1 MEVILL
7 ERIEKLG
14 QMGDVVTVKPG
25 YARNFLLPQKKA
37 LRATDGNR
45 AQFESQRA
53 QLEAENLKRREEA
66 EAVASKI
73 EELDVVLIRQA
84 GDSGQLYGSV
94 SARDIAD
101 SVTES
106 GVTVGR
112 GQVLLDRAIKELG
125 LHPIRI
131 SLHPEVSVE
140 LVINVA
146 RTEDEAETQR
156 AHGQSITQ
164 IADEAEAA
172 ENAVALADEA
182 LAIADDKAAEAE
194 AVEGMV
200 EEDVAERIA
209 EEADDS
215 NEVAESADGSAE
227 EGAAEETATEETA
240 DVDAESDEEAK
251 S

>member
-1 MEVILL
+1 MDVILL

-37 LRATDGNR
+37 LRATDENR
-45 AQFESQRA
+45 SHFESQRA
-53 QLEAENLKRREEA
+53 QLEAENLKKRQEA

-73 EELDVVLIRQA
+73 EDLDVILIRQA

-94 SARDIAD
+94 SARDISD
-101 SVTES
+101 SVTEL
-106 GVTVGR
+106 GVTIGR

-140 LVINVA
+140 LTVNVA
-146 RTEDEAETQR
+146 RTEDEAATQR
-156 AHGQSITQ
+156 EHGQSITQ
-164 IADEAEAA
+164 ISEEAEAA

-182 LAIADDKAAEAE
+182 LAVADAKTAEAE
-194 AVEGMV
+194 ALEGMV
-200 EEDVAERIA
+200 EDEVAERVA
-209 EEADDS
+209 DEADETGAETVEAAEATDS
-215 NEVAESADGSAE
+215 DDEEVAS
-227 EGAAEETATEETA
+227 
-240 DVDAESDEEAK
+240 
-251 S
+251 

>member
-1 MEVILL
+1 MDVILL

-37 LRATDGNR
+37 LRATDENR
-45 AQFESQRA
+45 SHFESQRA
-53 QLEAENLKRREEA
+53 QLEAENLKKRQEA

-73 EELDVVLIRQA
+73 KDLDVILIRQA

-94 SARDIAD
+94 SARDISD
-101 SVTES
+101 SVTEL
-106 GVTVGR
+106 GVTIGR

-140 LVINVA
+140 LTVNVA
-146 RTEDEAETQR
+146 RTEDEAATQR
-156 AHGQSITQ
+156 EHGQSITQ
-164 IADEAEAA
+164 IAEEAEAA

-182 LAIADDKAAEAE
+182 LAVADDKAAEAE
-194 AVEGMV
+194 AIEGMV
-200 EEDVAERIA
+200 EDEVAERVA
-209 EEADDS
+209 DEADETGAETVETAEATDS
-215 NEVAESADGSAE
+215 DDEEVAS
-227 EGAAEETATEETA
+227 
-240 DVDAESDEEAK
+240 
-251 S
+251 

>member
-1 MEVILL
+1 MDVILL

-37 LRATDGNR
+37 LRATDENR
-45 AQFESQRA
+45 SHFESQRA
-53 QLEAENLKRREEA
+53 QLEAENLKRRQEA

-73 EELDVVLIRQA
+73 EDLDVILIRQA

-94 SARDIAD
+94 SARDISD
-101 SVTES
+101 SVTEL
-106 GVTVGR
+106 GVTIGR

-140 LVINVA
+140 LTVNVA
-146 RTEDEAETQR
+146 RTEDEAATQR
-156 AHGQSITQ
+156 EHGQSITQ
-164 IADEAEAA
+164 IAEEAEAA

-182 LAIADDKAAEAE
+182 LAVADDKAAEAE
-194 AVEGMV
+194 AIEGMV
-200 EEDVAERIA
+200 EDEVAERVA
-209 EEADDS
+209 DEADETGAETVETAEATDS
-215 NEVAESADGSAE
+215 DDEEVAS
-227 EGAAEETATEETA
+227 
-240 DVDAESDEEAK
+240 
-251 S
+251 

>member
-1 MEVILL
+1 MDVILL

-14 QMGDVVTVKPG
+14 QMGDIVTVKSG

-45 AQFESQRA
+45 VQFEAQRT
-53 QLEAENLKRREEA
+53 QLEAENLKRRQEA
-66 EAVASKI
+66 EAVAEKI
-73 EELDVVLIRQA
+73 EVLDVTLIRQA

-101 SVTES
+101 VVTEN

-112 GQVLLDRAIKELG
+112 GQILLDRAIKELG

-140 LVINVA
+140 LTVNIA
-146 RTEDEAETQR
+146 RTEDEAATQR
-156 AHGQSITQ
+156 EHGQSITQ
-164 IADEAEAA
+164 IAEDAEAA

-182 LAIADDKAAEAE
+182 LAVADDKAAEAE
-194 AVEGMV
+194 AIEGMV
-200 EEDVAERIA
+200 EEEVAERVAGEASESEESSGEDDATVSDAEGDA
-209 EEADDS
+209 EEVTS
-215 NEVAESADGSAE
+215 
-227 EGAAEETATEETA
+227 
-240 DVDAESDEEAK
+240 
-251 S
+251 

>member
-1 MEVILL
+1 MDVILL

-37 LRATDGNR
+37 LRATDDNR
-45 AQFESQRA
+45 SHFESQRA
-53 QLEAENLKRREEA
+53 QLEADNLKKRQEA

-73 EELDVVLIRQA
+73 EDLDVILIRQA

-94 SARDIAD
+94 SARDISD
-101 SVTES
+101 SVTDL
-106 GVTVGR
+106 GVTIGR

-140 LVINVA
+140 LTVNVA
-146 RTEDEAETQR
+146 RTEDEAATQR
-156 AHGQSITQ
+156 EHGQSITQ
-164 IADEAEAA
+164 IAEEAEAA

-182 LAIADDKAAEAE
+182 LAVADNKAAEAE
-194 AVEGMV
+194 AIEGMV
-200 EEDVAERIA
+200 EDNVAERVA
-209 EEADDS
+209 DEADETGAETAEAAETTDS
-215 NEVAESADGSAE
+215 DDEEVAS
-227 EGAAEETATEETA
+227 
-240 DVDAESDEEAK
+240 
-251 S
+251 

>member
-1 MEVILL
+1 MDVILL

-37 LRATDGNR
+37 LRATDENR
-45 AQFESQRA
+45 LHFESQRA
-53 QLEAENLKRREEA
+53 QLEAENLKKRQEA

-73 EELDVVLIRQA
+73 KDLDVILIRQA

-94 SARDIAD
+94 SARDISD
-101 SVTES
+101 SVTEL
-106 GVTVGR
+106 GVTIGR

-140 LVINVA
+140 LTVNVA
-146 RTEDEAETQR
+146 RTEDEAATQR
-156 AHGQSITQ
+156 EHGQSITQ
-164 IADEAEAA
+164 IAEEAEAA

-182 LAIADDKAAEAE
+182 LAVADDKAAEAE
-194 AVEGMV
+194 AIEGMV
-200 EEDVAERIA
+200 EDEVAERVA
-209 EEADDS
+209 DEADETGAETVETAEATDS
-215 NEVAESADGSAE
+215 DDEEVAS
-227 EGAAEETATEETA
+227 
-240 DVDAESDEEAK
+240 
-251 S
+251 

>member
-1 MEVILL
+1 MDVILL

-37 LRATDGNR
+37 LRATDDNR
-45 AQFESQRA
+45 SHFESQRA
-53 QLEAENLKRREEA
+53 QLEADNLKKRQEA

-73 EELDVVLIRQA
+73 EDLDVILIRQA

-94 SARDIAD
+94 SARDISD
-101 SVTES
+101 SVTDL
-106 GVTVGR
+106 GVTIGR

-140 LVINVA
+140 LTVNVA
-146 RTEDEAETQR
+146 RTEDEAATQR
-156 AHGQSITQ
+156 EHGQSITQ
-164 IADEAEAA
+164 IAEEAEAA

-182 LAIADDKAAEAE
+182 LAVADDKAAEAE
-194 AVEGMV
+194 AIEGMV
-200 EEDVAERIA
+200 EDNVAERVA
-209 EEADDS
+209 DEADETGAETAEAAETTDS
-215 NEVAESADGSAE
+215 DDEEVAS
-227 EGAAEETATEETA
+227 
-240 DVDAESDEEAK
+240 
-251 S
+251 

>member
-1 MEVILL
+1 MDVILL

-14 QMGDVVTVKPG
+14 QMGDIVTVKSG

-45 AQFESQRA
+45 VQFESQRT
-53 QLEAENLKRREEA
+53 QLEAENLKRRQEA

-73 EELDVVLIRQA
+73 EVLDVLLIRQA

-94 SARDIAD
+94 SARDISD
-101 SVTES
+101 VVTES

-112 GQVLLDRAIKELG
+112 GQILLDRAIKELG

-140 LVINVA
+140 LTVNIA
-146 RTEDEAETQR
+146 RTEDEAATQR
-156 AHGQSITQ
+156 EHGRSITQ
-164 IADEAEAA
+164 IAEDAEAA

-182 LAIADDKAAEAE
+182 LAVADDKNAEAE
-194 AVEGMV
+194 AIEGMV
-200 EEDVAERIA
+200 EEEVAERVA
-209 EEADDS
+209 GEASEDEDS
-215 NEVAESADGSAE
+215 SGDEDAAESGADSE
-227 EGAAEETATEETA
+227 TEEVT
-240 DVDAESDEEAK
+240 S
-251 S
+251 

>member
-1 MEVILL
+1 MDVILL

-37 LRATDGNR
+37 LRATDENR
-45 AQFESQRA
+45 SHFESQRA
-53 QLEAENLKRREEA
+53 QLEAENLKRRQEA

-73 EELDVVLIRQA
+73 EDLDVILIRQA

-94 SARDIAD
+94 SARDISD
-101 SVTES
+101 SVTDL
-106 GVTVGR
+106 GVTIGR

-140 LVINVA
+140 LTVNVA
-146 RTEDEAETQR
+146 RTEDEAATQR
-156 AHGQSITQ
+156 EHGQSITQ
-164 IADEAEAA
+164 IAEEAEAA

-182 LAIADDKAAEAE
+182 LAVADDKAAEAE
-194 AVEGMV
+194 AIEGMV
-200 EEDVAERIA
+200 EDEVAERVA
-209 EEADDS
+209 DEADETGAETAEAAEATDS
-215 NEVAESADGSAE
+215 DDEEVAS
-227 EGAAEETATEETA
+227 
-240 DVDAESDEEAK
+240 
-251 S
+251 

>member
-37 LRATDGNR
+37 LRATDDNR
-45 AQFESQRA
+45 SHFESQRA
-53 QLEAENLKRREEA
+53 QLEAENLKRRQEA
-66 EAVASKI
+66 ESVAGKI
-73 EELDVVLIRQA
+73 EDLDVMLIRQA

-101 SVTES
+101 SVTEH
-106 GVTVGR
+106 GVTIGR

-140 LVINVA
+140 LTVNVA
-146 RTEDEAETQR
+146 RTEDEAATQR
-156 AHGQSITQ
+156 ERGQSITQ
-164 IADEAEAA
+164 IAEEAEAA

-182 LAIADDKAAEAE
+182 LAVADDKTAEAE
-194 AVEGMV
+194 ALEGMV
-200 EEDVAERIA
+200 EEEVAERVA
-209 EEADDS
+209 EEA
-215 NEVAESADGSAE
+215 ESTEDPSA
-227 EGAAEETATEETA
+227 AS
-240 DVDAESDEEAK
+240 DAEDSPADDEADTVTP
-251 S
+251 

>member
-1 MEVILL
+1 MDVILL

-37 LRATDGNR
+37 LRATEGNR
-45 AQFESQRA
+45 EHFESQRT
-53 QLEAENLKRREEA
+53 QLEADNLKRRQEA
-66 EAVASKI
+66 EAVAGKI
-73 EELDVVLIRQA
+73 EVLDVTLIRQA

-101 SVTES
+101 VVTEN

-112 GQVLLDRAIKELG
+112 GQVMLDRAIKELG

-140 LVINVA
+140 LTVNIA
-146 RTEDEAETQR
+146 RTDDEAATQR
-156 AHGQSITQ
+156 EHGQSITQ
-164 IADEAEAA
+164 IAEDAEAA

-182 LAIADDKAAEAE
+182 LAVADDKSAEAE
-194 AVEGMV
+194 AIEGMV
-200 EEDVAERIA
+200 EEEVAERVAGEASENEDSSGEEDVPAADA
-209 EEADDS
+209 E
-215 NEVAESADGSAE
+215 NE
-227 EGAAEETATEETA
+227 TEE
-240 DVDAESDEEAK
+240 VPS
-251 S
+251 

>member
-1 MEVILL
+1 MDVILL

-37 LRATDGNR
+37 LRATDENR
-45 AQFESQRA
+45 SHFESQRA
-53 QLEAENLKRREEA
+53 QLEAENLKRRQEA

-73 EELDVVLIRQA
+73 EDLDVILIRQA

-94 SARDIAD
+94 SARDISD
-101 SVTES
+101 SVTEL
-106 GVTVGR
+106 GVTIGR

-140 LVINVA
+140 LTVNVA
-146 RTEDEAETQR
+146 RTEDEAATQR
-156 AHGQSITQ
+156 EHGQSITQ
-164 IADEAEAA
+164 IAEEAEAA

-182 LAIADDKAAEAE
+182 LAVADDKAAEAE
-194 AVEGMV
+194 AIEGMV
-200 EEDVAERIA
+200 EDEVAERVA
-209 EEADDS
+209 DEADETGAETAEAVEATDS
-215 NEVAESADGSAE
+215 DDEEVAS
-227 EGAAEETATEETA
+227 
-240 DVDAESDEEAK
+240 
-251 S
+251 

>member
-1 MEVILL
+1 MDVILL

-37 LRATDGNR
+37 LRATDENR
-45 AQFESQRA
+45 SHFESQRA
-53 QLEAENLKRREEA
+53 QLEAENLKKRQEA

-73 EELDVVLIRQA
+73 EDLDVILIRQA

-94 SARDIAD
+94 SARDISD
-101 SVTES
+101 SVTEL
-106 GVTVGR
+106 GVTIGR

-140 LVINVA
+140 LTVNVA
-146 RTEDEAETQR
+146 RTEDEAATQR
-156 AHGQSITQ
+156 EHGQSITQ
-164 IADEAEAA
+164 IAEEAEAA

-182 LAIADDKAAEAE
+182 LAVADDKAAEAE
-194 AVEGMV
+194 AIEGMV
-200 EEDVAERIA
+200 EDEVAERVA
-209 EEADDS
+209 DEADETGAETAEAAEATDS
-215 NEVAESADGSAE
+215 DDEEVAS
-227 EGAAEETATEETA
+227 
-240 DVDAESDEEAK
+240 
-251 S
+251 

>member
-1 MEVILL
+1 MDVILL

-37 LRATDGNR
+37 LRATDENR
-45 AQFESQRA
+45 SHFESQRA
-53 QLEAENLKRREEA
+53 QLEAENLKKRQEA

-73 EELDVVLIRQA
+73 EDLDVILIRQA

-94 SARDIAD
+94 SARDISD
-101 SVTES
+101 SVTEL
-106 GVTVGR
+106 GVTIGR

-140 LVINVA
+140 LTVNVA
-146 RTEDEAETQR
+146 RTEDEAATQR
-156 AHGQSITQ
+156 EHGQSITQ
-164 IADEAEAA
+164 ISEEAEAA

-182 LAIADDKAAEAE
+182 LAVADDKTAEAE
-194 AVEGMV
+194 AIEGMV
-200 EEDVAERIA
+200 EDEVAERVA
-209 EEADDS
+209 DEADETGAETVEAAEATDRDDE
-215 NEVAESADGSAE
+215 EVAS
-227 EGAAEETATEETA
+227 
-240 DVDAESDEEAK
+240 
-251 S
+251 

>member
-1 MEVILL
+1 MDVILL

-37 LRATDGNR
+37 LRATDENR
-45 AQFESQRA
+45 SHFESQRA
-53 QLEAENLKRREEA
+53 QLEAENLKKRQEA

-73 EELDVVLIRQA
+73 EDLDVILIRQA

-94 SARDIAD
+94 SARDISD
-101 SVTES
+101 SVTQL
-106 GVTVGR
+106 GVTSGR

-140 LVINVA
+140 LTVNVA
-146 RTEDEAETQR
+146 RTEDEAATQR
-156 AHGQSITQ
+156 EHGQSITQ
-164 IADEAEAA
+164 ISEEAEAA

-182 LAIADDKAAEAE
+182 LAVADDKTAEAE
-194 AVEGMV
+194 AIEGMV
-200 EEDVAERIA
+200 EDEVAERVA
-209 EEADDS
+209 DEADETGAETVEAAEATDS
-215 NEVAESADGSAE
+215 DDEEVAS
-227 EGAAEETATEETA
+227 
-240 DVDAESDEEAK
+240 
-251 S
+251 